1 MADSPSRKK
10 IDLNTE
16 DIDLRMGLR
25 IRSLRQNAR
34 MTLDALARETGLSK
48 ALLSKIEN
56 GKVSSPLS
64 THVKISRALGIPLS
78 ELLKE
83 DEEIRFLVVRK
94 DEAKPAPSRKT
105 PHGYRFE
112 SLGARWPN
120 KILSPFI
127 LTYDPL
133 PGPHTSPGFQYDGE
147 EFVYVM
153 EGRLEFFCGENRYEL
168 DPGDCLFVDGNL
180 PHGGRALG
188 GEKCVVLFV
197 VVPRNP

>member
-1 MADSPSRKK
+1 
-10 IDLNTE
+10 
-16 DIDLRMGLR
+16 
-25 IRSLRQNAR
+25 
-34 MTLDALARETGLSK
+34 
-48 ALLSKIEN
+48 
-56 GKVSSPLS
+56 
-64 THVKISRALGIPLS
+64 
-78 ELLKE
+78 
-83 DEEIRFLVVRK
+83 VRK